1 MEDLTSELGDAF
13 ESDGYEIAELS
24 TNRDTVR
31 IAVRDSEASGET
43 LRELTHSV
51 LSSDDVLG
59 FNVTTESTA
68 NDEINT
74 VVSFQYRG

>member
-1 MEDLTSELGDAF
+1 MEELKTALREAF
-13 ESDGYEIAELS
+13 EDDGYEVDEVS

-31 IAVRDSEASGET
+31 ISVRDSEASGEN
-43 LRELTHSV
+43 LREVTYGALDES
-51 LSSDDVLG
+51 DVLG

-74 VVSFQYRG
+74 VVSFRYRG

>member
-1 MEDLTSELGDAF
+1 MEELKTALREAF
-13 ESDGYEIAELS
+13 EDDGYEVDEVS

-31 IAVRDSEASGET
+31 ISVRDSEASSEN
-43 LRELTHSV
+43 LREVTYGAL
-51 LSSDDVLG
+51 DENDVLG

-74 VVSFQYRG
+74 VVSFRYRG